1 MLPLRDI
8 VIFPFMIVPLYV
20 SRERSI
26 KAVDQALA
34 ENRMILLAAQKRQDE
49 DEPGPDDVYGVG
61 TVALIMRMLKLPD
74 GRIRVLVQGL
84 SRARIAS
91 FDDGLAHMQ
100 AHIEVVSEPEGV
112 EKGSLEI
119 EALMRNVKAALEK
132 SQNLGKPISPEVIV
146 IANNMEEPGRL
157 ADLTASNLD
166 LKVEGAQAILEAL
179 DPVERL
185 RRVHELMTKELE
197 VLTMQQEISSQA
209 KGEMDRSQREY
220 FLRQQLKAI
229 QAELGEGNELG
240 EEVAQLRDKAIEGA
254 GCRSR

>member
-1 MLPLRDI
+1 MNEERKDEEQPKVPDVLPVLPLRDI

-20 SRERSI
+20 SRDRSI

-34 ENRMILLAAQKRQDE
+34 ENRMILLAAQRKQDE
-49 DEPGPDDVYGVG
+49 DDPGPEDIYPVG
-61 TVALIMRMLKLPD
+61 TAALIMRMLKLPD

-84 SRARIAS
+84 SRARIGA
-91 FDDGLAHMQ
+91 FDEGLPHLQ
-100 AHIEVVSEPEGV
+100 AHVETVGEPEG
-112 EKGSLEI
+112 EKGSLEV

-166 LKVEGAQAILEAL
+166 LKVEGAQVILEAL

-197 VLTMQQEISSQA
+197 VLTM
-209 KGEMDRSQREY
+209 
-220 FLRQQLKAI
+220 
-229 QAELGEGNELG
+229 
-240 EEVAQLRDKAIEGA
+240 
-254 GCRSR
+254 

>member
-1 MLPLRDI
+1 
-8 VIFPFMIVPLYV
+8 
-20 SRERSI
+20 
-26 KAVDQALA
+26 
-34 ENRMILLAAQKRQDE
+34 
-49 DEPGPDDVYGVG
+49 
-61 TVALIMRMLKLPD
+61 MRMLKLPD

-84 SRARIAS
+84 SRARIVS
-91 FDDGLAHMQ
+91 YDEGLPHLQ
-100 AHIEVVSEPEGV
+100 AHVETVAEPESAR
-112 EKGSLEI
+112 GSLEV
-119 EALMRNVKAALEK
+119 EAMMRNVKAALEK

-209 KGEMDRSQREY
+209 KGEMDRSQREF

-229 QAELGEGNELG
+229 QSELGEGNELG
-240 EEVAQLRDKAIEGA
+240 EEIAQLREKAHQGQDAEAGDGGGGA
-254 GCRSR
+254 PAQEARAHAPRRGRDGDAAQLARLDGDPALGQGHRRTASTSWRRSGSWTRTTTASRR